1 MTGAPYDPLRALR
14 VLLAHE
20 VDFVVI
26 GGFAARL
33 WGSPTVTNDL
43 DICAA
48 WDGANLE
55 RLAAALREL
64 DARLRGAPDDVV
76 FLLDART
83 LANGLNFT
91 FATTAGG
98 LDVLAAPTGG
108 FDYPTLRE
116 AATSIDLGSLVV
128 DVVDLDDLIAM
139 KRAAGRPKDR
149 IEVEVLEAVR
159 DERRR

>member
-1 MTGAPYDPLRALR
+1 MTIAPYDPLRALR
-14 VLLAHE
+14 LLTEHE

-43 DICAA
+43 DVCAD
-48 WDGANLE
+48 WQPVNLE
-55 RLAAALREL
+55 RLAEVLVEL
-64 DARLRGAPDDVV
+64 DARLRDVPEGVV
-76 FLLDART
+76 FLLDAQT

-91 FATTAGG
+91 FATSAGG
-98 LDVLAAPTGG
+98 LDVLAAPAGG
-108 FDYPTLRE
+108 FDYAALRE
-116 AATSIDLGSLVV
+116 AAKRMDLGELVV
-128 DVVDLDDLIAM
+128 QIVDIDDLIAM

-159 DERRR
+159 DELGD